1 MSTGDGENLLWLLY
15 HSRLRPGRGSWRRAA
30 NTPETPAHIQRP
42 FRHLRSISSS
52 PRPSEMPVTKPG
64 CFVTSEEFSSRSWRR
79 LDRVSAADR
88 PQRHEALQSARS
100 RASSVDGLLM
110 CEFAR
115 FCARRVGGTCR
126 RSPARVSGE
135 GRLAL
140 SIAPAQARKKLV
152 AAARRAG
159 HGPAPC
165 DSGEQLA
172 HNPSSRRQH
181 GEGIAFKAGE
191 IRQRSL
197 EASR

>member
-1 MSTGDGENLLWLLY
+1 MVRRCVGSSITPGCGLDVATGGVWQT
-15 HSRLRPGRGSWRRAA
+15 RRKV
-30 NTPETPAHIQRP
+30 PVHIQRP
-42 FRHLRSISSS
+42 YRHLRSISSS
-52 PRPSEMPVTKPG
+52 PRPSGMPVTKRG
-64 CFVTSEEFSSRSWRR
+64 CFVTSEEFSSRNGRR

-100 RASSVDGLLM
+100 RASSVDGLLR

-115 FCARRVGGTCR
+115 FCARRAGGTCR

-140 SIAPAQARKKLV
+140 PIAPAQARKKLV
-152 AAARRAG
+152 AAVRRAG

-172 HNPSSRRQH
+172 PDPL
-181 GEGIAFKAGE
+181 IWDKATDANF
-191 IRQRSL
+191 RL
-197 EASR
+197 VAV